1 MGMGGDGRGYLGI
14 ISFKTGEVNG
24 LVGIFRDTK

>member
-1 MGMGGDGRGYLGI
+1 MGGDGRGYLGI
-14 ISFKTGEVNG
+14 MSFKTGEVNG